1 MIYIYIFIYGLY
13 IYMGYMETIVYSSK
27 SLLRTAGFT
36 VHYFAFWKLLAL
48 SSLIQWI
55 CRREHEAQWLW
66 LIGELCFCLAVS
78 LLIALFGSNFNMTLT
93 YILVNMYIY
102 IRLLIWDCSD
112 AVEWQC
118 SQDPVRWW
126 TDSFVNSAMCAFPT
140 LQSTSLNQ
148 LWNSFWRLTLGDCCD
163 WKSPVF

>member
-1 MIYIYIFIYGLY
+1 
-13 IYMGYMETIVYSSK
+13 MGYMETIVYSSK

-36 VHYFAFWKLLAL
+36 VTYFAISMNLPTGRWSSTALVDRWIVFLFSSFPFDCWK
-48 SSLIQWI
+48 
-55 CRREHEAQWLW
+55 
-66 LIGELCFCLAVS
+66 
-78 LLIALFGSNFNMTLT
+78 FGSNFNMTLT

-148 LWNSFWRLTLGDCCD
+148 LWNSLWRLTLGDCCD

>member
-1 MIYIYIFIYGLY
+1 
-13 IYMGYMETIVYSSK
+13 MGYMETIVYSSK
-27 SLLRTAGFT
+27 SLLRTGVLKITGFVIIDSMNLPT
-36 VHYFAFWKLLAL
+36 GTWSSTAL
-48 SSLIQWI
+48 VDRWIVFLFSSVPFD
-55 CRREHEAQWLW
+55 
-66 LIGELCFCLAVS
+66 CFIWEQLQHD
-78 LLIALFGSNFNMTLT
+78 FNL
-93 YILVNMYIY
+93 YSDSYVYIY

-126 TDSFVNSAMCAFPT
+126 TDSLWTLRCVIFPT

-148 LWNSFWRLTLGDCCD
+148 LWNSLWRLTLGDCCD